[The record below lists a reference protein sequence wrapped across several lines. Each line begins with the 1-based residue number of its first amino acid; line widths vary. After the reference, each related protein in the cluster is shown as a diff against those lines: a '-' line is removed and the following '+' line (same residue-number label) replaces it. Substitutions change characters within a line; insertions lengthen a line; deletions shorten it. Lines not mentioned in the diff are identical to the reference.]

1 MNTERR
7 KTLTNERTGRKYVHL
22 SQRQLP
28 EKVIRQFIRNLIKT
42 FLLYSTYL
50 MHIQVTI
57 SIITLGSCQV
67 LRASSWSKHFP
78 LRKLKIK
85 IYRSEPKPSNMSSPF
100 GASSTIKNSSTSD
113 STKPD
118 ETEPMDF
125 SSSPTFSS
133 AATTTQSSSLRSSC
147 ENQLDI
153 SDCLSKFRAVS
164 EGSNSKAHK
173 LIDCQNSK
181 A

>member
-1 MNTERR
+1 MLLHMNTERR

-78 LRKLKIK
+78 LRKLKMK
-85 IYRSEPKPSNMSSPF
+85 IYFLKCLV
-100 GASSTIKNSSTSD
+100 
-113 STKPD
+113 
-118 ETEPMDF
+118 
-125 SSSPTFSS
+125 S
-133 AATTTQSSSLRSSC
+133 APELRI
-147 ENQLDI
+147 EL
-153 SDCLSKFRAVS
+153 FRR
-164 EGSNSKAHK
+164 K
-173 LIDCQNSK
+173 LYNEK
-181 A
+181 